1 MSSGVGT
8 TESVEFSAGFS
19 SFFKNSLKIM
29 HMISKKNRKDTE
41 NNYFLTLY
49 PVKVAKAIGLFVSSD
64 TVTL

>member
-19 SFFKNSLKIM
+19 HLFKNSLKMQINY
-29 HMISKKNRKDTE
+29 KKRKNAE

-49 PVKVAKAIGLFVSSD
+49 PVNVAKAIGLFVSSD
-64 TVTL
+64 MVTL

>member
-19 SFFKNSLKIM
+19 PLFKNSLKM
-29 HMISKKNRKDTE
+29 HITSKKRKNAE

-49 PVKVAKAIGLFVSSD
+49 PVNVAKAIGLFVSSD

>member
-19 SFFKNSLKIM
+19 PLFKNSLKM
-29 HMISKKNRKDTE
+29 HKTSKKRKNAE

-49 PVKVAKAIGLFVSSD
+49 PVNVAKATGLFISSD

>member
-19 SFFKNSLKIM
+19 PLFKNSLKM
-29 HMISKKNRKDTE
+29 HITSKKKRKNAE

-49 PVKVAKAIGLFVSSD
+49 PVNVAKAIGLFASSD